1 MAGAY
6 VQAFRLK
13 ASAHASSMVSTPGA
27 SAGLASSSGGEPVS
41 DRTGGVGDKE
51 ADHGLHDL
59 YRTYSGWL
67 TARLR
72 RRFGDETEDLVQEAW
87 IRAAPYSR
95 KGLIEHPKALLLK
108 IVDNLVIDRARRR
121 GPVPL
126 ATSDRLDPDPLVD
139 PASQID
145 MVLLKQIVMTMP
157 PRLRDVFVLSRF
169 AHLEY
174 QEIGERLN
182 IPVTT
187 VQWRMIKALEYCA
200 AQLRL

>member
-1 MAGAY
+1 M
-6 VQAFRLK
+6 
-13 ASAHASSMVSTPGA
+13 
-27 SAGLASSSGGEPVS
+27 
-41 DRTGGVGDKE
+41 GDKE

-72 RRFGDETEDLVQEAW
+72 RRFGDETEDLAQEAW

-121 GPVPL
+121 GPRSLQNGDKL
-126 ATSDRLDPDPLVD
+126 ASDSPVD
-139 PASQID
+139 LASQID
-145 MVLLKQIVMTMP
+145 MMLLKQIVMTMP
-157 PRLRDVFVLSRF
+157 PRLQEVFVLSRF

-174 QEIGERLN
+174 QEISERLN

>member
-1 MAGAY
+1 M
-6 VQAFRLK
+6 
-13 ASAHASSMVSTPGA
+13 
-27 SAGLASSSGGEPVS
+27 S
-41 DRTGGVGDKE
+41 DRTGGLRDRE
-51 ADHGLHDL
+51 ADSGLHDL
-59 YRTYSGWL
+59 YRAYSGWL

-72 RRFGDETEDLVQEAW
+72 RRFGEDADDLVQEAW

-95 KGLIEHPKALLLK
+95 HGLIEHPKALLMR
-108 IVDNLVIDRARRR
+108 IVDNLAIDRARRR
-121 GPVPL
+121 GPRPL
-126 ATSDRLDPDPLVD
+126 SLSDHVQPEPAVD
-139 PASQID
+139 LASQAD
-145 MVLLKQIVMTMP
+145 AVLLKQIILNMP

-187 VQWRMIKALEYCA
+187 VQWRMQKALEYCA

>member
-1 MAGAY
+1 M
-6 VQAFRLK
+6 
-13 ASAHASSMVSTPGA
+13 
-27 SAGLASSSGGEPVS
+27 S
-41 DRTGGVGDKE
+41 DRTGGVRDKA

-59 YRTYSGWL
+59 YRAYSGWL

-72 RRFGDETEDLVQEAW
+72 RRFGDETEDLVHEAW

-108 IVDNLVIDRARRR
+108 IVDNLIIDRARRR
-121 GPVPL
+121 GPAPL
-126 ATSDRLDPDPLVD
+126 AASDSPDPEPLVD

-145 MVLLKQIVMTMP
+145 TILLKQIILTMP

-187 VQWRMIKALEYCA
+187 VQWRIRKALEYCA

>member
-1 MAGAY
+1 M
-6 VQAFRLK
+6 
-13 ASAHASSMVSTPGA
+13 
-27 SAGLASSSGGEPVS
+27 S

-121 GPVPL
+121 GPAPL
-126 ATSDRLDPDPLVD
+126 ASSDKLDPNPLVD

-145 MVLLKQIVMTMP
+145 MVLLKQIILTMP

>member
-1 MAGAY
+1 MHRSQDLKER
-6 VQAFRLK
+6 QAD
-13 ASAHASSMVSTPGA
+13 
-27 SAGLASSSGGEPVS
+27 AGLN
-41 DRTGGVGDKE
+41 
-51 ADHGLHDL
+51 DL
-59 YRTYSGWL
+59 YRTYSAWL

-72 RRFGDETEDLVQEAW
+72 KRFGDDTEDMAHEAW

-108 IVDNLVIDRARRR
+108 IVDNLAIDRARRR
-121 GPVPL
+121 SPRPL
-126 ATSDRLDPDPLVD
+126 AQDDRADPAPIVD
-139 PASQID
+139 PPAQVD
-145 MVLLKQIVMTMP
+145 LVLLKQIVLDMP

-187 VQWRMIKALEYCA
+187 VQWRMKKALEYCA

>member
-1 MAGAY
+1 
-6 VQAFRLK
+6 
-13 ASAHASSMVSTPGA
+13 
-27 SAGLASSSGGEPVS
+27 
-41 DRTGGVGDKE
+41 VGDKE

-59 YRTYSGWL
+59 YRAYSGWL

-72 RRFGDETEDLVQEAW
+72 QRFGDETEDLAQEAW

-108 IVDNLVIDRARRR
+108 IVDNLIIDKARRR
-121 GPVPL
+121 GSAPL
-126 ATSDRLDPDPLVD
+126 GANDRVLLPEANA
-139 PASQID
+139 PAEQID
-145 MVLLKQIVMTMP
+145 SLLLKQIIGEMP

-187 VQWRMIKALEYCA
+187 VQWRMRKALEYCA

>member
-1 MAGAY
+1 
-6 VQAFRLK
+6 VRDQ
-13 ASAHASSMVSTPGA
+13 
-27 SAGLASSSGGEPVS
+27 
-41 DRTGGVGDKE
+41 E

-59 YRTYSGWL
+59 YRTYSSWL

-87 IRAAPYSR
+87 VRAAPYSR
-95 KGLIEHPKALLLK
+95 KGLIQHPKALLLK

-121 GPVPL
+121 GPAPL
-126 ATSDRLDPDPLVD
+126 TDGDHLDADPLVD

-145 MVLLKQIVMTMP
+145 LVLLKQIVLTMP

-187 VQWRMIKALEYCA
+187 VQWRMTKALEYCA